1 MPYVRRD
8 PEGQLLSLHRQAE
21 NGADEFLPD
30 DDPLVQAFVGRDPAS
45 EDFARLDADFVRVL
59 EDVID
64 ALVARNLINIT
75 DLPPEAQGKLFSR
88 KGFRDR
94 SARHALNL
102 FGDSPYGG
110 LLPDTDFSPQ
120 G

>member
-45 EDFARLDADFVRVL
+45 GIAPDHLAIDLVGRRHEGPLVQRHLRGLAADEDLHALGELALLQQVEELRLGL
-59 EDVID
+59 EHV
-64 ALVARNLINIT
+64 
-75 DLPPEAQGKLFSR
+75 E
-88 KGFRDR
+88 R
-94 SARHALNL
+94 SALGNEN
-102 FGDSPYGG
+102 Y
-110 LLPDTDFSPQ
+110 
-120 G
+120 